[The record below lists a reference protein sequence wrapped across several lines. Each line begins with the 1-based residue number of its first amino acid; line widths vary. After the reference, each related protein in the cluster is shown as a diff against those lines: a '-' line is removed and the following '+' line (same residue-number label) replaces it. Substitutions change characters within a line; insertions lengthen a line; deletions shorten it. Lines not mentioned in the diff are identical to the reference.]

1 VIITRPGAWLEARGR
16 DRQVA
21 KVRVYELAK
30 EFGVE
35 SQAVMDQ
42 LKEMGEFVRSA
53 SSTIEAPVVKRLREA
68 FAAEAARGAA
78 RPGVPRPSAPRPTR
92 AAGGVGVPRPSAP
105 RPTGAAGGVGVPR
118 PSAPRPG
125 PPRPSPANMPSRPP
139 RPRVQVGDGR
149 TRRAL
154 SLGIA
159 SFGSTEDPEPDLE
172 APSPLPFA
180 VDRTRALCRVLVG
193 LGYQMQPQGAQS
205 PPAEL
210 LGQQVSSAITAA
222 ASDDILVVHVLS
234 HGHLAESGAVYVVGA
249 DGGTHALS
257 DVEHWLKTV
266 EDFPD
271 RPYTIFLLDLCHGG
285 VAARLPWQVALAD
298 GSSRAWVIAACEPD
312 QRAFDGRFTQAVAN
326 VLGRLYRSEL
336 DIDRSVQYVPLATIA
351 REIRREVDRLAAAKG
366 ALPQQVTCSVVDL
379 SARVD
384 LPFFP
389 NPDFLEGER
398 SQVRGRIDTALA
410 PFLDDLDDAFDPRH
424 FIGRAAGHG
433 PLADRVGTG
442 CFSGREDELIALTGW
457 MNGDEDGPIRLVTG
471 SAGVG
476 KSALIGVLVCA
487 AHPVLRRPTKVLWER
502 VARVPGQVAH
512 IAAVHARQ
520 RGLAE
525 VTESLARQLG
535 FNGCASPGDLVAKV
549 RQSPTVPL
557 LVVDALD
564 EALEP
569 ASLMDRLLSPLIAAR
584 DDHGAP
590 ACRLMVG
597 VRSDPAFADLRAVA
611 VSEQGLIDLDN
622 VSDDRLRRDLDEY
635 VDKLLKSQPP
645 YHELAHAAARATFA
659 AAVAETLVSRRAGR
673 RWGEFLVAALYT
685 HHLLTTRAPVADVAE
700 AAALGLKVPS
710 ELREV
715 LELDLRHRS
724 NLPSLRAV
732 LAVLAH
738 ALGEGMPA
746 GLIRALVPAFAS
758 GREPSAGD
766 VAEALE
772 TARFYL
778 RHTADTDGT
787 TIYRLF
793 HQGLADYLRQH
804 PVGPDIPAVPEA
816 VAQMILSLLLSSIAP
831 PSADTVPQRRW
842 DLAEPYLLRHALQHA
857 IAIGQ
862 SAAVAADPEF
872 LVHADPSVLGPYF
885 AGEIAPE
892 LHPIART
899 YERFLDNPGS
909 LNPEDRR
916 RSLAFAAAAEGLI
929 DLGRRLANPPGQP
942 PLPWQPVWRAKWHSP
957 AIAGNPAR
965 LTFDPVRTVIAAD
978 FTGGP
983 AVVAGTKTGM
993 AVSWDLETGKLLH
1006 HWPLRWAAE
1015 WELTELRI
1023 GSQPAVLVSLGDRR
1037 ICLDPVSGD
1046 SFPGPPEE
1054 YFSVKPPQDTLLAG
1068 LEDFYSPPRQQNPK
1082 VPAAFSVVD
1091 RRIVMTKPA
1100 SGHTLAVRNFLDG
1113 SLVAELA
1120 DERSGPADALATWVL
1135 GTRPVVLSGSKD
1147 GTLAVWDLK
1156 TGKLTETLDL
1166 GQPIEMIVPAPRGFL
1181 VVVTGGEVLVLRW
1194 AADPPGSGS

>member
-1 VIITRPGAWLEARGR
+1 MNRT
-16 DRQVA
+16 
-21 KVRVYELAK
+21 
-30 EFGVE
+30 
-35 SQAVMDQ
+35 QA
-42 LKEMGEFVRSA
+42 
-53 SSTIEAPVVKRLREA
+53 
-68 FAAEAARGAA
+68 
-78 RPGVPRPSAPRPTR
+78 
-92 AAGGVGVPRPSAP
+92 
-105 RPTGAAGGVGVPR
+105 
-118 PSAPRPG
+118 
-125 PPRPSPANMPSRPP
+125 
-139 RPRVQVGDGR
+139 
-149 TRRAL
+149 
-154 SLGIA
+154 LG
-159 SFGSTEDPEPDLE
+159 
-172 APSPLPFA
+172 
-180 VDRTRALCRVLVG
+180 RVLAG
-193 LGYQMQPQGAQS
+193 LGYQMPPQGAQG
-205 PPAEL
+205 PTAEV
-210 LGQQVSSAITAA
+210 LGQQVSSTITAA
-222 ASDDILVVHVLS
+222 ASNDILVVHVLS

-249 DGGTHALS
+249 DGRTHALS

-285 VAARLPWQVALAD
+285 AAARLPWQVALAD

-312 QRAFDGRFTQAVAN
+312 QRAFDGRFTQAVTN

-351 REIRREVDRLAAAKG
+351 REIRREVDRLAATKG
-366 ALPQQVTCSVVDL
+366 ALPQRVTCSVVDL
-379 SARVD
+379 SVGVD

-398 SQVRGRIDTALA
+398 SEVRGRIDIALA
-410 PFLDDLDDAFDPRH
+410 PFLDDLDGAFDPRH

-433 PLADRVGTG
+433 PLADRIGTG
-442 CFSGREDELIALTGW
+442 CFSGREDELITLTGW

-487 AHPVLRRPTKVLWER
+487 AHPVLRRPTKILWER

-535 FNGCASPGDLVAKV
+535 FGGCVSPADLVAKV

-557 LVVDALD
+557 LIVDALD

-569 ASLMDRLLSPLIAAR
+569 AGVMDRLLSPLIAAR
-584 DDHGAP
+584 DDHGTP

-597 VRSDPAFADLRAVA
+597 VRSDPEFAGLRAAA
-611 VSEQGLIDLDN
+611 VSEQGLVNLDD

-645 YHELAHAAARATFA
+645 YDQRAHAAARATFA
-659 AAVAETLVSRRAGR
+659 AAVAETLVSRRAGQ

-700 AAALGLKVPS
+700 AEALGLKVPS

-715 LELDLRHRS
+715 LELDLRHRR
-724 NLPSLRAV
+724 NIPFLRPV
-732 LAVLAH
+732 LAILAYG
-738 ALGEGMPA
+738 LGEGMPA

-758 GREPSAGD
+758 GREPSAGE

-804 PVGPDIPAVPEA
+804 PLGPDISTAPKT
-816 VAQMILSLLLSSIAP
+816 VAQEILPLLLNSIALP
-831 PSADTVPQRRW
+831 APNTDPQRRW

-857 IAIGQ
+857 IAAGQ
-862 SAAVAADPEF
+862 PAAVAADPEF

-885 AGEIAPE
+885 AGEITPE
-892 LHPIART
+892 LRPVAKA
-899 YERFLDNPGS
+899 YEFSLDESGS
-909 LNPEDRR
+909 VNPEGRR
-916 RSLAFAAAAEGLI
+916 RSLAFAAAAEGLT
-929 DLGRRLANPPGQP
+929 DLARRLANPSAEP

-957 AIAGNPAR
+957 ATAGNPDHR
-965 LTFDPVRTVIAAD
+965 TVDPVRTVIAAD

-1006 HWPLRWAAE
+1006 HWSLGSLPE
-1015 WELTELRI
+1015 WDLTELRI
-1023 GSQPAVLVSLGDRR
+1023 GSQAAVLVSYGNQR

-1046 SFPGPPEE
+1046 SFPGAPKE
-1054 YFSVKPPQDTLLAG
+1054 YFNVKQPQDTLG
-1068 LEDFYSPPRQQNPK
+1068 FYAPPRQYTPK
-1082 VPAAFSVVD
+1082 VPVAFSVVD
-1091 RRIVMTKPA
+1091 RRIVMIKPS
-1100 SGHTLAVRNFLDG
+1100 SGHTLAVRNLLDG
-1113 SLVAELA
+1113 SLVGELA
-1120 DERSGPADALATWVL
+1120 DERSGSTDTLASCVL

-1147 GTLAVWDLK
+1147 GKLAMWDLK
-1156 TGKLTETLDL
+1156 TAKLTETVDL
-1166 GQPIEMIVPAPRGFL
+1166 GQPIEMIVPAPHGFL
-1181 VVVTGGEVLVLRW
+1181 VVVIGGDVLVLRR
-1194 AADPPGSGS
+1194 AADPADSGS

>member
-1 VIITRPGAWLEARGR
+1 
-16 DRQVA
+16 
-21 KVRVYELAK
+21 
-30 EFGVE
+30 
-35 SQAVMDQ
+35 
-42 LKEMGEFVRSA
+42 
-53 SSTIEAPVVKRLREA
+53 
-68 FAAEAARGAA
+68 
-78 RPGVPRPSAPRPTR
+78 
-92 AAGGVGVPRPSAP
+92 
-105 RPTGAAGGVGVPR
+105 
-118 PSAPRPG
+118 
-125 PPRPSPANMPSRPP
+125 MPSQPP
-139 RPRVQVGDGR
+139 LPPVQVRDGR

-159 SFGSTEDPEPDLE
+159 AFGRTDDPESDLV
-172 APSPLPFA
+172 APPALPFA
-180 VDRTRALCRVLVG
+180 LDRTRALRRVLAG
-193 LGYQMQPQGAQS
+193 LGYQLHSEGAQS
-205 PPAEL
+205 PPAEV
-210 LGQQVSSAITAA
+210 LGRQVGSTITTA

-249 DGGTHALS
+249 DGRTHALS

-266 EDFPD
+266 EDFPG

-285 VAARLPWQVALAD
+285 VAARLPWQIALAD

-312 QRAFDGRFTQAVAN
+312 QRAFDGRFTQAVTN

-351 REIRREVDRLAAAKG
+351 REIRREVDLLAVAKG
-366 ALPQQVTCSVVDL
+366 ALPQRVTCSVVDL
-379 SARVD
+379 SAGVD

-389 NPDFLEGER
+389 NPDFLEGEH

-433 PLADRVGTG
+433 PLADRIGSG

-535 FNGCASPGDLVAKV
+535 FDGCASPGDLVAKV

-584 DDHGAP
+584 DGRGAP

-597 VRSDPAFADLRAVA
+597 VRSDPEFADLRAAA
-611 VSEQGLIDLDN
+611 VREQGLVDLDD
-622 VSDDRLRRDLDEY
+622 VDDDRLRRDLEEY

-645 YHELAHAAARATFA
+645 YDQRMHAAARAMFA

-700 AAALGLKVPS
+700 AEALGLKVPS

-724 NLPSLRAV
+724 NVPSLRPV
-732 LAVLAH
+732 LAVLAY
-738 ALGEGMPA
+738 ALGEGIPA
-746 GLIRALVPAFAS
+746 GLIRALVPVFAS
-758 GREPSAGD
+758 SDESFAGE
-766 VAEALE
+766 VAEALD

-804 PVGPDIPAVPEA
+804 PVSPDVTAAPDSI
-816 VAQMILSLLLSSIAP
+816 AQMILSLLLSTIGT
-831 PSADTVPQRRW
+831 PSADTGSQRRW

-857 IAIGQ
+857 IAAGQ
-862 SAAVAADPEF
+862 PAAVAADPEF
-872 LVHADPSVLGPYF
+872 LVHADPSVLGLYF
-885 AGEIAPE
+885 AGEITPE
-892 LHPIART
+892 LHPIARA
-899 YERFLDNPGS
+899 YEDSLGNPGN

-916 RSLAFAAAAEGLI
+916 RSLAFAAATEGLT
-929 DLGRRLANPPGQP
+929 DLARQLANPPGQP
-942 PLPWQPVWRAKWHSP
+942 PLLWQPVWCAKWDSP
-957 AIAGNPAR
+957 ASAGNPAR
-965 LTFDPVRTVIAAD
+965 VIFDPVSTVIAAN
-978 FTGGP
+978 FVGGP
-983 AVVAGTKTGM
+983 AVVAGTRTGTV
-993 AVSWDLETGKLLH
+993 VSWALETGKLLH
-1006 HWPLRWAAE
+1006 RWPLGRGE
-1015 WELTELRI
+1015 WELAELTELRI
-1023 GSQPAVLVSLGDRR
+1023 GSQPVVLASLSERR

-1046 SFPGPPEE
+1046 SFPGAI
-1054 YFSVKPPQDTLLAG
+1054 K
-1068 LEDFYSPPRQQNPK
+1068 DFFPGPWQHNPTG
-1082 VPAAFSVVD
+1082 PAAFSVVD
-1091 RRIVMTKPA
+1091 RRIVMIGPS
-1100 SGHTLAVRNFLDG
+1100 SGHALAVRDYLDG
-1113 SLVAELA
+1113 SLVTELA
-1120 DERSGPADALATWVL
+1120 DERSGPADVLASWIL

-1147 GTLAVWDLK
+1147 GILAMWDLK
-1156 TGKLTETLDL
+1156 SGKLTDTLDL
-1166 GQPIEMIVPAPRGFL
+1166 GQPIEGIVPAPRGFL
-1181 VVVTGGEVLVLRW
+1181 AVVTGGDVLVLRR
-1194 AADPPGSGS
+1194 AADPTDSGS

>member
-1 VIITRPGAWLEARGR
+1 M
-16 DRQVA
+16 A

-35 SQAVMDQ
+35 SKDIMDQ
-42 LKEMGEFVRSA
+42 LKEMGEFVRSG
-53 SSTIEAPVVKRLREA
+53 SSTIEAPVVRRLKQVYAEREA
-68 FAAEAARGAA
+68 SSAA
-78 RPGVPRPSAPRPTR
+78 RPSAPRPSGSG
-92 AAGGVGVPRPSAP
+92 APRPGAPRPSGSGPSAP
-105 RPTGAAGGVGVPR
+105 RPSGSG

-125 PPRPSPANMPSRPP
+125 APRPSGSAPSAPRPSGSGPSAPRPGAPRPSPANMPSQPP
-139 RPRVQVGDGR
+139 LSPVQVHDGR

-159 SFGSTEDPEPDLE
+159 SFGSTEDSEPDLRT
-172 APSPLPFA
+172 PGPLPFA
-180 VDRTRALCRVLVG
+180 EDRTRALRRVLVG
-193 LGYQMQPQGAQS
+193 LGYQMQPHGTQS
-205 PPAEL
+205 PAAEV
-210 LGQQVSSAITAA
+210 LGQQVSSTITAA

-249 DGGTHALS
+249 DGRTHALS

-266 EDFPD
+266 EDFPE

-312 QRAFDGRFTQAVAN
+312 QRSFDGRFTQAVTN

-351 REIRREVDRLAAAKG
+351 REIRREVDRLAAAKD

-379 SARVD
+379 SAGVD

-389 NPDFLEGER
+389 NPDFIEGER

-487 AHPVLRRPTKVLWER
+487 AHPVLRRPTKVLWDR

-512 IAAVHARQ
+512 IVAVHARQ

-535 FNGCASPGDLVAKV
+535 FDGCASPGDLVAKV

-597 VRSDPAFADLRAVA
+597 VRSEPEFAALRATA
-611 VSEQGLIDLDN
+611 VSEQGLIDLDD

-645 YHELAHAAARATFA
+645 YDQRAHAAARAMFA
-659 AAVAETLVSRRAGR
+659 ASVAETLVSRRKGR

-685 HHLLTTRAPVADVAE
+685 HHLLTTRAPVADAAE
-700 AAALGLKVPS
+700 AEALGLKVPS

-724 NLPSLRAV
+724 NIPSLRPV
-732 LAVLAH
+732 LAILAH

-758 GREPSAGD
+758 APEPSAGE

-804 PVGPDIPAVPEA
+804 PVGPDTQAAPDA
-816 VAQMILSLLLSSIAP
+816 VAQMILSLLLSTIAP
-831 PSADTVPQRRW
+831 PSADTGAQRRW

-857 IAIGQ
+857 TAAGQ
-862 SAAVAADPEF
+862 PAVVAADPEF
-872 LVHADPSVLGPYF
+872 LVQADPSVLGPYF
-885 AGEIAPE
+885 AGEIASE

-899 YERFLDNPGS
+899 YERSLDNFGS
-909 LNPEDRR
+909 LNPDERR
-916 RSLAFAAAAEGLI
+916 RSLAFEAAEEGLT
-929 DLGRRLANPPGQP
+929 DLARRLANPPGQP
-942 PLPWQPVWRAKWHSP
+942 PLPWQPVWHAKWHSLASAGDP
-957 AIAGNPAR
+957 AH
-965 LTFDPVRTVIAAD
+965 LTFDPVRAVIAAD
-978 FTGGP
+978 FTGGS
-983 AVVAGTKTGM
+983 AVVAGTKTGVI
-993 AVSWDLETGKLLH
+993 VSWDLETGKLLH
-1006 HWPLRWAAE
+1006 KWALGKAE
-1015 WELTELRI
+1015 WELAELRI
-1023 GSQPAVLVSLGDRR
+1023 GSQPAVLVSLGEQR
-1037 ICLDPVSGD
+1037 ICLDPISGD
-1046 SFPGPPEE
+1046 SFLGAPEE
-1054 YFSVKPPQDTLLAG
+1054 YFSVKMPHDTLDDL
-1068 LEDFYSPPRQQNPK
+1068 YSRPRQQNPTI
-1082 VPAAFSVVD
+1082 PTAFSVTD
-1091 RRIVMTKPA
+1091 RCIVMIRPS
-1100 SGHTLAVRNFLDG
+1100 SGHGLSVRNFLDG

-1120 DERSGPADALATWVL
+1120 DERSGPVDALASWAL
-1135 GTRPVVLSGSKD
+1135 GARPVVLSGSFD

-1156 TGKLTETLDL
+1156 TRKLTETLDL
-1166 GQPIEMIVPAPRGFL
+1166 GQPIEMIAPAPRGYL
-1181 VVVTGGEVLVLRW
+1181 AVVTRGDVLVLRR
-1194 AADPPGSGS
+1194 ATDSVGLGA